1 MSKSVLD
8 PFGRLIVPSRC
19 EGCPHRG
26 RAWCLDE
33 DGYPA
38 CDRED
43 VNGEDEDIHGFIPEG
58 LFDGSEDEEDEE

>member
-19 EGCPHRG
+19 EGCPHHG

-33 DGYPA
+33 DGVPA
-38 CDRED
+38 CDRKD
-43 VNGEDEDIHGFIPEG
+43 DFDEDETINK
-58 LFDGSEDEEDEE
+58 EDDNEDPAKD